1 MVGGPCAEGGE
12 GLDRGVLGKLS
23 IVLAVDVQVGEP
35 AQVAPHR
42 LGTVAVPVEEP
53 GRYRTEA
60 GFDVTPQYPAA
71 QGRPFGN
78 VQGSPRCTG
87 TGRPGQSGGFGQ
99 RRAGHA
105 KIS

>member
-1 MVGGPCAEGGE
+1 MVACPRAEGGE
-12 GLDRGVLGKLS
+12 GLGRGLLGELS

-35 AQVAPHR
+35 SQVTPHW
-42 LGTVAVPVEEP
+42 LAAVAVPVEEP

-78 VQGSPRCTG
+78 VQGSPHCTA
-87 TGRPGQSGGFGQ
+87 TGQHGQSGRFGQ
-99 RRAGHA
+99 
-105 KIS
+105 